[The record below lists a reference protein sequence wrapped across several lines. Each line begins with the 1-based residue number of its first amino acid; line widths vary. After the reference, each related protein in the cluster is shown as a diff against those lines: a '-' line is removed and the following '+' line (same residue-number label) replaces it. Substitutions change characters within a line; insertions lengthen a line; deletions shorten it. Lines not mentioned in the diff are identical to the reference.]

1 MLLQMARVLFNS
13 CIILHC
19 VYVFCC
25 CSVTKPCLTLYS
37 AMVCSTPRVQASL
50 SFTISWRL
58 FKLMSVE
65 LMMPSNNLILCCPL
79 LLLPSVFSSI
89 RILSTESALRIRWP
103 KYWNFS
109 FSITPSS
116 EYLGLISFR
125 IY

>member
-1 MLLQMARVLFNS
+1 MLLQMARFLFNS

-19 VYVFCC
+19 VYVFRC
-25 CSVTKPCLTLYS
+25 CSVTKPCLTLCS
-37 AMVCSTPRVQASL
+37 AVVCSTPRVQASL

-79 LLLPSVFSSI
+79 LLPSVFASI
-89 RILSTESALRIRWP
+89 RILSNESALRIRWP

-109 FSITPSS
+109 VSITPSS
-116 EYLGLISFR
+116 EYSGLISFR
-125 IY
+125 ID